1 MQENSTLNILK
12 RIGFVLWIFLLWQ
25 IMSRVVFATGIA
37 LWISFQNGLSYYGA
51 QAPQPNWWLNVWNY
65 IPNWSSTDQWW
76 PILVSQLGGILV
88 AAMVYYG
95 GGSIIRSLFTYIM
108 YGPAPKGSRP
118 ACADE
123 KCTCAKHKADTFV
136 DGVWVKSIC
145 TDEHCTCKKFHFKQI
160 FKLKKQQWVKVH

>member
-12 RIGFVLWIFLLWQ
+12 RLGFVVGMFLLWQ
-25 IMSRVVFATGIA
+25 LMARAVWATGLAASIA
-37 LWISFQNGLSYYGA
+37 WDSYVSYYYEEGTV
-51 QAPQPNWWLNVWNY
+51 QPNWWQSIVDYNPDWLWFIITQFCGAFAAFIAYFVIREVGKGLKY
-65 IPNWSSTDQWW
+65 I
-76 PILVSQLGGILV
+76 G
-88 AAMVYYG
+88 A
-95 GGSIIRSLFTYIM
+95 YIA

-136 DGVWVKSIC
+136 DGVWVKSVC
-145 TDEHCTCKKFHFKQI
+145 TNEHCTCKKFHFKQI